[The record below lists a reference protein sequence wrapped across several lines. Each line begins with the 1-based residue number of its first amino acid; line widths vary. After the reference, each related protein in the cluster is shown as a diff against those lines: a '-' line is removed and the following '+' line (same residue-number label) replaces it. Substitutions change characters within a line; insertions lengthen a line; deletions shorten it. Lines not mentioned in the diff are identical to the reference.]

1 MTSMM
6 KELKERT
13 DDVSEFER
21 SMTTVQLE
29 MKEVKVNMNKVAE
42 ALSRISD
49 DNHTRDLKFEEL
61 IKRINEGLH
70 ERDLKRDKKI
80 EGLERHID
88 TKIEEKFADLET
100 RISAIE
106 KRHYGLKVQPRRKCA
121 KQIKICS
128 N

>member
-1 MTSMM
+1 M

-49 DNHTRDLKFEEL
+49 DNHT
-61 IKRINEGLH
+61 
-70 ERDLKRDKKI
+70 
-80 EGLERHID
+80 
-88 TKIEEKFADLET
+88 
-100 RISAIE
+100 
-106 KRHYGLKVQPRRKCA
+106 
-121 KQIKICS
+121 
-128 N
+128 

>member
-1 MTSMM
+1 MM

-29 MKEVKVNMNKVAE
+29 MKEVKVNTNKVAE

-49 DNHTRDLKFEEL
+49 DNHTRDRKFEEL

-70 ERDLKRDKKI
+70 ERDLKTDKKI
-80 EGLERHID
+80 KGLERHID
-88 TKIEEKFADLET
+88 TKIEEQFADLEK
-100 RISAIE
+100 RISAME

-121 KQIKICS
+121 KQIMICS